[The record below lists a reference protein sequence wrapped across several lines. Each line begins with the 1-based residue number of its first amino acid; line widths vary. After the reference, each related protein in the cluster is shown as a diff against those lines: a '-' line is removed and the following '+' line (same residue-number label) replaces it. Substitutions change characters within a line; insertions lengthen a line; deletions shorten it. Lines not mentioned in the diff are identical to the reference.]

1 MPIRERFNIT
11 QSISHL
17 SFPPWVKFNNDDPF
31 CVYHYNEIG
40 NLESITYTGWLSP
53 WEDPADPCLGT
64 NNRGLTLLCLG
75 VGITIG
81 AAASLGTYVVLIR
94 KRPWSRNGVYMLTA
108 AMSSM
113 LAVAL
118 DFVSAAHFGQFG
130 GHPSLTHLPKLLYY
144 TAVALCLHMQSFR
157 AHFLAIGHSWNAKTA
172 ERAIYAM
179 SIVTL
184 AAWVCGA
191 ASLFDG
197 LINGKE
203 NAFVWYT
210 IPWVAY
216 LAFVAAVDTGLSIAI
231 VHLCTKQI
239 GILASFDSMTVMQ
252 VSSLSKQN
260 IVAAVLQ
267 LCGDVIFAAM
277 FLVSKR
283 EYMGYT
289 FGYIMVTGIPL
300 QMLFLV
306 YSIYV
311 VQKALTLN
319 VNALVITAATKT
331 VGAGR
336 QGESKVLA
344 DTQSPTNEIVAGKEM
359 ETQGCMV
366 EMHAITEE

>member
-11 QSISHL
+11 QNISHL

-31 CVYHYNEIG
+31 CVYHYNETG
-40 NLESITYTGWLSP
+40 SLESITYTGWLSP

-75 VGITIG
+75 FGMAIG
-81 AAASLGTYVVLIR
+81 AAALLGTYVVLIR

-108 AMSSM
+108 TIASI

-130 GHPSLTHLPKLLYY
+130 GHPSLTHLPKVPYY
-144 TAVALCLHMQSFR
+144 TTVALCLHMQSFR
-157 AHFLAIGHSWNAKTA
+157 AHFLATGHGWNPKTA

-184 AAWVCGA
+184 AAWACGA

-197 LINGKE
+197 LVNGKE
-203 NAFVWYT
+203 HAFVWYT

-216 LAFVAAVDTGLSIAI
+216 LAFVAVVDTGLSIAI
-231 VHLCTKQI
+231 VHLCAKQI
-239 GILASFDSMTVMQ
+239 GILASYDSMTVMH
-252 VSSLSKQN
+252 VTSLRKQN

-267 LCGDVIFAAM
+267 LSGDVILASM
-277 FLVSKR
+277 FLISKR
-283 EYMGYT
+283 GYMGYT
-289 FGYIMVTGIPL
+289 FGYIMVTGVPL

-311 VQKALTLN
+311 VQKSLTLN
-319 VNALVITAATKT
+319 VNALASNATTKT
-331 VGAGR
+331 IGAVR
-336 QGESKVLA
+336 QGKRKAIAGTHSR
-344 DTQSPTNEIVAGKEM
+344 PTSRIVASKEM
-359 ETQGCMV
+359 RTQGCV
-366 EMHAITEE
+366 